1 MADPGA
7 GVDVVVAEGGAHQLL
22 HQVGLFVGAA
32 AGGDAADG
40 VAPVLQL
47 DAAEFAGCVVHR
59 LFPADFLPGIADV
72 LADHRLGDAVRVGRI
87 APGEAA
93 LDAGVAVVGLAVAV
107 GNHAHQLLALHLGAE
122 GAAHAAVGAGGDDAA
137 LRLAHFHHAL
147 FHQGGRRAG
156 LHAGAAGHA
165 FGVEEVLAAGRRHA
179 GFEATAAD
187 GQGEGALGFLAG
199 AHAAVA
205 DDALARVV
213 VEIGVGNVLVV
224 IQVVGAVVAVAHFA
238 QADLAGHGLQL
249 AVAVGGT
256 GQAVQRVVGDVQLHH
271 VAAQGGELGRLGVDH
286 HALGHRRGAG
296 GRVAAHAVDLDE
308 AHAAGTEGFQAVGGA
323 ELGNGGAEQ
332 RRGAHHRGAGGHA
345 DLAAIDAQADLHLAF
360 AGRGAEVDVAGGVE
374 YVDHWSASEVAR
386 PKSAGKCLRALV
398 TGKAVIPP
406 RAQSEP

>member
-1 MADPGA
+1 MADAGA

-40 VAPVLQL
+40 VAPVLHL
-47 DAAEFAGCVVHR
+47 DAAELAGRVVDR

-72 LADHRLGDAVRVGRI
+72 LADHRLGDAVRVGGV
-87 APGEAA
+87 AAGEAA
-93 LDAGVAVVGLAVAV
+93 LDAGVAVVGLAVLV
-107 GNHAHQLLALHLGAE
+107 RNHAHQLVALHLGAE
-122 GAAHAAVGAGGDDAA
+122 RTAHAAIGARSDDTA
-137 LRLAHFHHAL
+137 LRLAQFHHAL
-147 FHQGGRRAG
+147 FHQGGGRAG

-165 FGVEEVLAAGRRHA
+165 FGVEEVLAAGGGHA

-213 VEIGVGNVLVV
+213 VEIGVGYVLLLV
-224 IQVVGAVVAVAHFA
+224 QVVGAVIAVAHLA
-238 QADLAGHGLQL
+238 QAHLAGDGLQL
-249 AVAVGGT
+249 AVAVGRT
-256 GQAVQRVVGDVQLHH
+256 GQAVQRVVGDVQLHD
-271 VAAQGGELGRLGVDH
+271 VAPQGGELGRLGVDH

-296 GRVAAHAVDLDE
+296 GRVAAHAVDFHQ
-308 AHAAGTEGFQAVGGA
+308 AHAAGAEGFQAVGGT
-323 ELGNGGAEQ
+323 EFGNGSAEQ
-332 RRGAHHRGAGGHA
+332 RGSAHHRGAGGHA
-345 DLAAIDAQADLHLAF
+345 DLAAIDGQADLHVAV
-360 AGRGAEVDVAGGVE
+360 AGRGAEIDVAGGVE
-374 YVDHWSASEVAR
+374 DVDHWSASEVSR

-398 TGKAVIPP
+398 TGKAVMPP